1 MRTYTAL
8 QLQGIDRREL
18 HELAAGVVA
27 LYADDLA
34 GVMQPDLPYGRRPEG
49 SFWRGWAGEVG

>member
-8 QLQGIDRREL
+8 QLQRIDRREL

-49 SFWRGWAGEVG
+49 RVWWGRTSEVG

>member
-8 QLQGIDRREL
+8 QLQRIDRREL
-18 HELAAGVVA
+18 HELAARVVA

-34 GVMQPDLPYGRRPEG
+34 GVMQPDLPNGRRPEG
-49 SFWRGWAGEVG
+49 RVWRGWAGEVG